1 MSAEI
6 RTVPAGDQDM
16 LGWIRAMRTG
26 LLTNPGT
33 VDEAELDR
41 WRPVWKPDR
50 FLGAYADGRCVGTL
64 RTFGTT
70 LSVPAGP
77 NRAAQLPADALTQVS
92 VAGTHRRQGLLRGM
106 LSRSLAAAR
115 ERGEVVSYLRAAEWQ
130 IYGRFGYAPA
140 AFAADYRVSTV
151 NPLLTVRPGREPVE
165 LRQLE
170 PADALAVLPEMLD
183 RIRQHQ
189 HGHIDR
195 PPGMWKGRLG
205 LYRSPGSPE
214 PVCVLASD
222 ATGRVDGYAL
232 WIPNDGDWFHDPLQQ
247 AQARV
252 VEVLAVTDD
261 AERALWNYLIH
272 LDLVRVLNL
281 EAQPVDL
288 PLEWLLSDGRAARRT
303 WSGDDQW
310 LRILDLPAALRARR
324 YAVADRLVLQV
335 ADPDGGYA
343 EGRFVLDGGP
353 EHAECTPTTESA
365 DLQLSQRA
373 LAGIYLGG
381 STVRAQRLAGLLDEE
396 TPGAAARL
404 QLMFA
409 TERAPWNASPF

>member
-1 MSAEI
+1 
-6 RTVPAGDQDM
+6 M
-16 LGWIRAMRTG
+16 LGWIRAMRIG
-26 LLTNPGT
+26 LVTAPGNI
-33 VDEAELDR
+33 DEAQLGR
-41 WRPVWKPDR
+41 WRQIWEPDR
-50 FLGAYADGRCVGTL
+50 ILGAYADGRCVGTL

-70 LSVPAGP
+70 LSVPTGP
-77 NRAAQLPADALTQVS
+77 DSTAQLPADALTQVS

-106 LSRSLAAAR
+106 LTRSLAAAR
-115 ERGEVVSYLRAAEWQ
+115 ERGEAVSYLRAAEWQ
-130 IYGRFGYAPA
+130 IYDRFGYSPA
-140 AFAADYRVSTV
+140 AFAADYRISTG

-165 LRQLE
+165 VRQLE
-170 PADALAVLPEMLD
+170 PADALAGLPQLLD
-183 RIRQHQ
+183 RIRQRR

-195 PPGMWKGRLG
+195 PPGMWEGKLG
-205 LYRSPGSPE
+205 LHSSAGGRE
-214 PVCVLASD
+214 PVCVVASD
-222 ATGRVDGYAL
+222 ATGRIDGYAL
-232 WIPNDGDWFHDPLQQ
+232 WTPNDGDWFHDPQQQ

-252 VEVLAVTDD
+252 QEVLAATDD

-272 LDLVRVLNL
+272 IDLVRVLNL
-281 EAQPVDL
+281 SAYPVDL
-288 PLEWLLSDGRAARRT
+288 PLEWLLSDGRAARRI

-310 LRILDLPAALRARR
+310 LRILDLPAALQARR

-335 ADPDGGYA
+335 TDPDGGYA

-353 EHAECTPTTESA
+353 EHAECTSSTESA

-381 STVRAQRLAGLLDEE
+381 STVRAQRLAGLLEEE
-396 TPGAAARL
+396 TPGAAHRL